1 MATLAS
7 FSSFPKVT
15 RCSAVASKI
24 AMSALFVFLLS
35 QLSGCG
41 DSNKKTQQELAGP
54 PVQVSEVTQQIVQRT
69 REYVGQ
75 TQAKQ
80 TVDVRARVEGFLE
93 KRLFDE
99 GSIVQANQTLFI
111 IQPDQYRDQL
121 IEARAQLSSDQA
133 VLQKARV
140 DYGRFKDLVD
150 QGAVSREEFDTVATK
165 YKEAMAAVEQDKA
178 QLNQAQLNLNYTTVK
193 APITGRIGRTQVDL
207 GALVGKGENT
217 LLAVISEIDP
227 TYVNFSISE
236 KEYLEIMQFAQSMK
250 EAERIEHE
258 DYHLPLQL
266 ILADNSVYPHDG
278 VTDMADRA
286 VDALT
291 GTLGVRAV
299 FPNPDGVLRPG
310 QYAKIR
316 VVENSRQKEPVAPQ
330 VAVMDVQGQKM
341 VYVVGKDDVVE
352 ARPIKTGLR
361 DKNLIVVEQGLKPGE
376 TIIVSGLQKVRPGMK
391 VTPTKAADEG
401 GANQTD
407 SGRGD
412 GASNHTG
419 SNQTAAGQEG

>member
-1 MATLAS
+1 MAIPLFSSSLQKIINAFTSKAVAAALCLLLAS
-7 FSSFPKVT
+7 
-15 RCSAVASKI
+15 
-24 AMSALFVFLLS
+24 
-35 QLSGCG
+35 QLAGCG
-41 DSNKKTQQELAGP
+41 GSDKKKEKAAAGP
-54 PVQVSEVTQQIVQRT
+54 PVQVVQVTEQTVQKT

-99 GSIVQANQTLFI
+99 GSIVQRNQTLFI
-111 IQPDQYRDQL
+111 IQPDQYRDKL
-121 IEARAQLSSDQA
+121 TEAKAQLASDRA
-133 VLQKARV
+133 VLSKARV

-150 QGAVSREEFDTVATK
+150 QGAVSREEFDTVATQ
-165 YKEAMAAVEQDKA
+165 YKEAMAAVEQDNA
-178 QLNQAQLNLNYTTVK
+178 QLNQAHLNLTYTTVR

-217 LLAVISEIDP
+217 LLAVISEVDP
-227 TYVNFSISE
+227 IYVNFSISE
-236 KEYLEIMQFAQSMK
+236 REYLEIMQFAQSMK
-250 EAERIEHE
+250 EAEKIEHE

-299 FPNPDGVLRPG
+299 FPNPEGVLRPG

-316 VVENSRQKEPVAPQ
+316 VVENSRKKEPVAPQ

-341 VYVVGKDDVVE
+341 VYVVGKDNVVE

-376 TIIVSGLQKVRPGMK
+376 TIITSGLQKVRPGMK
-391 VTPTKAADEG
+391 VTPTKAANKG

-407 SGRGD
+407 QGQNG
-412 GASNHTG
+412 GASNQ
-419 SNQTAAGQEG
+419 SASGQEG